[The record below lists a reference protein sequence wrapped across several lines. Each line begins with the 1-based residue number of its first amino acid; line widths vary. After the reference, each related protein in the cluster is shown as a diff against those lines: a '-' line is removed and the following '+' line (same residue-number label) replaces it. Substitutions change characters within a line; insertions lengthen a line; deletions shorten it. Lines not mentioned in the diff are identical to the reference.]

1 MYFFSFDNNN
11 SVLLKFTARI
21 IDQTRDDDKRNIEIV
36 CY

>member
-11 SVLLKFTARI
+11 GVLLKFTARI
-21 IDQTRDDDKRNIEIV
+21 IGQTGDDDKRNIEIV